1 MPALIVS
8 FGDPADIC
16 ANSRANRAGLKTKA
30 CRQDKQCLIV
40 GARDPGRSGDILTAC
55 SAYFGRGR
63 ATTSSARSNPIR
75 GCVFG
80 LLISRCHGVVAVIY
94 QKCSQAARWFP
105 NSVRDEYG
113 SGYLVVATRVR
124 GFYHGRKGKLFS
136 IGMCVHSWNGY
147 SLGYSLC
154 AVRLIVVH

>member
-1 MPALIVS
+1 VHIS
-8 FGDPADIC
+8 
-16 ANSRANRAGLKTKA
+16 
-30 CRQDKQCLIV
+30 V
-40 GARDPGRSGDILTAC
+40 G
-55 SAYFGRGR
+55 GR

-113 SGYLVVATRVR
+113 SGYLVVGTRVR